1 VVWPTSGKVSLPKS
15 ILIVDDSPAI
25 RKSLQLTLEDH
36 GWQVCG
42 EAVNGR
48 DGVEKALQL
57 KPDLVVLDLA
67 MPVING
73 IEAAQELRR
82 LLPSVTMLMFTSFET
97 DGLKQLAS
105 AAGVNAIVSKSHS
118 VDVLVSSVK
127 QLL

>member
-1 VVWPTSGKVSLPKS
+1 MPKS

-25 RKSLQLTLEDH
+25 RKSLQHILEDH

-48 DGVEKALQL
+48 EGVEKALKL

-67 MPVING
+67 MPVMNG
-73 IEAAQELRR
+73 IEAAHELRR
-82 LLPSVTMLMFTSFET
+82 LLPSVGMLMFTNFET
-97 DGLKQLAS
+97 DGLEQLAL

-118 VDVLVSSVK
+118 VDVLVSSIK
-127 QLL
+127 LLL